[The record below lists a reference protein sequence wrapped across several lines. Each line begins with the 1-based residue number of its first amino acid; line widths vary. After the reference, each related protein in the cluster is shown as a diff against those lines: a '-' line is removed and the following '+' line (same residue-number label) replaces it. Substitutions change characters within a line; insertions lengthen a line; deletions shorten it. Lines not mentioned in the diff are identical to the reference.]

1 MARYLGCGIGVRV
14 KGGIAAHSKP
24 NRIAPQTGA
33 IMPVSPLDYRY
44 GRDAIKAIWSQDGR
58 HARQLEV
65 ERALIWAHNQLGRV
79 SDEHYATVASISNP
93 EKVTAERVDEIERE
107 TRHDIMALTKAMAE
121 AAGEAGWCIHLG
133 ATSNDIVDTAVGLQ
147 IKDSVQIH
155 REILVTLIGTL
166 ANLAERERDTVMLGR
181 THGQAAVPIT
191 FGLKIAVFLDE
202 FRRHLV
208 RLDEIHD
215 RICVG
220 KFLGAVGTGA
230 AQGENA
236 RELQR
241 LILTHL
247 ELSVPMVTTQVVGRD
262 RYIEWVS
269 WMANVATSV
278 EKLLQE
284 IRNLQRSE
292 IAEVGEWF
300 DTEKQVGSSTMAHK
314 RNPITAENAC
324 GLARIVRSFIVPSYE
339 NALLWHER
347 DLANSSAERFT
358 LSHAAIL
365 LDDVM
370 AKCDRVMAKCVVD
383 TKNMLA
389 NIERQ
394 NGLVMAEKV
403 MIELVDGGIP
413 RDEAHEILR
422 TASMNCISQGIHLR
436 EICANLEDITSRFT
450 GEQIEAMFNPANH
463 IGVSGELVDEAVAL
477 ARSEISSD

>member
-1 MARYLGCGIGVRV
+1 
-14 KGGIAAHSKP
+14 
-24 NRIAPQTGA
+24 
-33 IMPVSPLDYRY
+33 MPVSPLDYRY
-44 GRDAIKAIWSQDGR
+44 GREPIKNIWSRDGR
-58 HARQLEV
+58 HMRQIEV

-79 SDEHYATVASISNP
+79 SDEHYQIVSNISNP
-93 EKVTAERVDEIERE
+93 TDVSAERVEEIERE
-107 TRHDIMALTKAMAE
+107 TKHDIMALTKAMAE

-147 IKDSVQIH
+147 IKHSVEIH
-155 REILVTLIGTL
+155 YEILSKLIATLCD
-166 ANLAERERDTVMLGR
+166 LAERERDTVMLGR

-202 FRRHLV
+202 FRRHMV
-208 RLDEIHD
+208 RLDEIRG

-230 AQGENA
+230 AQGNDA
-236 RELQR
+236 RKLQELV
-241 LILTHL
+241 LTHL
-247 ELSVPMVTTQVVGRD
+247 GLTVPLVTTQVVGRD

-300 DTEKQVGSSTMAHK
+300 DAEKQVGSSTMAHK
-314 RNPITAENAC
+314 RNPITAENAS
-324 GLARIVRSFIVPSYE
+324 GLARIVRSFVIPSYE

-365 LDDVM
+365 LDDILS
-370 AKCDRVMAKCVVD
+370 KCDRVMSKCVVD
-383 TKNMLA
+383 TENMRI

-403 MIELVDGGIP
+403 MIELVDAGIP

-422 TASMNCISQGIHLR
+422 AASMKCVAEKRHLR
-436 EICANLEDITSRFT
+436 EICRGIPEINQKFSDSEIDS
-450 GEQIEAMFNPANH
+450 MFNPENH

-477 ARSEISSD
+477 ARSQLN

>member
-1 MARYLGCGIGVRV
+1 
-14 KGGIAAHSKP
+14 
-24 NRIAPQTGA
+24 
-33 IMPVSPLDYRY
+33 MPVSPLDYRY
-44 GRDAIKAIWSQDGR
+44 GREPIKNIWSRDGR
-58 HARQLEV
+58 HIRQIEV

-79 SDEHYATVASISNP
+79 SDEHYEIVSNISNASS
-93 EKVTAERVDEIERE
+93 VTVDRVEEIERE
-107 TRHDIMALTKAMAE
+107 TKHDIMALTKAMAE
-121 AAGEAGWCIHLG
+121 AAGDAGWCIHLG
-133 ATSNDIVDTAVGLQ
+133 ATSNDIVDTAVALQ
-147 IKDSVQIH
+147 IKDSVDIH
-155 REILVTLIGTL
+155 KEILVELISTLCD
-166 ANLAERERDTVMLGR
+166 LAERERDTVMLGR

-208 RLDEIHD
+208 RLLEIRE

-230 AQGENA
+230 AQGRDA
-236 RELQR
+236 RKLQE

-247 ELSVPMVTTQVVGRD
+247 GLSVPLVTTQVVGRD
-262 RYIEWVS
+262 RYIEWIS

-300 DTEKQVGSSTMAHK
+300 DAEKQVGSSTMAHK

-324 GLARIVRSFIVPSYE
+324 GLARIVRSFVIPSYE

-370 AKCDRVMAKCVVD
+370 EKCNRVMSKCVVD
-383 TKNMLA
+383 QGNMRL
-389 NIERQ
+389 NIDRQ

-403 MIELVDGGIP
+403 MIELVDAGIP

-422 TASMNCISQGIHLR
+422 TASMVSISENRHLR
-436 EICANLEDITSRFT
+436 DICGEVEAITQKFDNVDLDK
-450 GEQIEAMFNPANH
+450 MFEPASH
-463 IGVSGELVDEAVAL
+463 IGVSLEL
-477 ARSEISSD
+477 

>member
-1 MARYLGCGIGVRV
+1 
-14 KGGIAAHSKP
+14 
-24 NRIAPQTGA
+24 
-33 IMPVSPLDYRY
+33 MPVSPLDYRY
-44 GRDAIKAIWSQDGR
+44 GREPIKMVWSQEGR
-58 HARQLEV
+58 HARQLDV

-79 SDEHYATVASISNP
+79 SDDDYAAVAAIANAES
-93 EKVTAERVDEIERE
+93 VTIERVDEIENE

-121 AAGEAGWCIHLG
+121 VAGEAGWCIHLG
-133 ATSNDIVDTAVGLQ
+133 ATSNDIVDTAVALQ
-147 IKDSVQIH
+147 IKDSFDIH
-155 REILVTLIGTL
+155 REILCTLLTTL

-208 RLDEIHD
+208 RLDEIQA
-215 RICVG
+215 RVCAG

-230 AQGENA
+230 AQGDDA

-241 LILTHL
+241 LILTNL
-247 ELSVPMVTTQVVGRD
+247 GLSVPLVTTQVVGRD

-300 DTEKQVGSSTMAHK
+300 DAEKQVGSSTMAHK

-324 GLARIVRSFIVPSYE
+324 GLARIVRSFIIPSYE

-358 LSHAAIL
+358 LSHSAIL
-365 LDDVM
+365 LDDVL
-370 AKCDRVMAKCVVD
+370 AKCDRVMGKCVVD
-383 TKNMLA
+383 SDNMHA

-403 MIELVDGGIP
+403 MIELVDAGIP
-413 RDEAHEILR
+413 REEAHEILR
-422 TASMNCISQGIHLR
+422 SASMDCISNDRHLR
-436 EICANLEDITSRFT
+436 DVCREVDAIASRFDND
-450 GEQIEAMFNPANH
+450 QLEAMFNPANH
-463 IGVSGELVDEAVAL
+463 IGLSAELVDEAVATTRKQL
-477 ARSEISSD
+477 ST

>member
-1 MARYLGCGIGVRV
+1 V
-14 KGGIAAHSKP
+14 
-24 NRIAPQTGA
+24 
-33 IMPVSPLDYRY
+33 PVSPLDYRY
-44 GRDAIKAIWSQDGR
+44 GREPIKMVWSQEGR
-58 HARQLEV
+58 HARQLDV

-79 SDEHYATVASISNP
+79 SDDDYATVAAIANP
-93 EKVTAERVDEIERE
+93 ESVTIERVDEIENE

-121 AAGEAGWCIHLG
+121 VAGEAGWCIHLG
-133 ATSNDIVDTAVGLQ
+133 ATSNDIVDTAVALQ
-147 IKDSVQIH
+147 IKDSFDIH
-155 REILVTLIGTL
+155 REILCTLLTTL

-208 RLDEIHD
+208 RLDEIHA
-215 RICVG
+215 RVCAG

-230 AQGENA
+230 AQGDDA

-241 LILTHL
+241 LILTNL
-247 ELSVPMVTTQVVGRD
+247 GLSVPLVTTQVVGRD

-300 DTEKQVGSSTMAHK
+300 DAEKQVGSSTMAHK

-324 GLARIVRSFIVPSYE
+324 GLARIVRSFIIPSYE

-358 LSHAAIL
+358 LSHSAIL
-365 LDDVM
+365 LDDVL
-370 AKCDRVMAKCVVD
+370 AKCDRVMGKCVVD
-383 TKNMLA
+383 SDNMHA

-403 MIELVDGGIP
+403 MIELVDAGIP
-413 RDEAHEILR
+413 REEAHEILR
-422 TASMNCISQGIHLR
+422 SASMDCISNGRHLR
-436 EICANLEDITSRFT
+436 DVCREVDAIASRFDND
-450 GEQIEAMFNPANH
+450 QLEAMFNPANH
-463 IGVSGELVDEAVAL
+463 IGLSAELVDEAVATTRKQL
-477 ARSEISSD
+477 ST